1 MTTTTTAT
9 TSTTTTAAEVEK
21 ETAAF
26 NGPRI
31 SARAATPK
39 FRSLVSRP
47 LDEAVVARRSL
58 VRQVVHVEEEIYV
71 AGTPSKNR
79 PRWYHQVVLGFLF
92 FFFLTG
98 SCRFSPLPKKMEF
111 RGRKKIGR
119 GGNKKTARRWFLL
132 CFVFLAI
139 AASCGDTPKSLHPP
153 SPQNKNKRQTIH

>member
-9 TSTTTTAAEVEK
+9 TSETTAAEVEK

-92 FFFLTG
+92 FFFFNRIMSILSIT
-98 SCRFSPLPKKMEF
+98 KKN
-111 RGRKKIGR
+111 GVPRKKKDWEGR
-119 GGNKKTARRWFLL
+119 
-132 CFVFLAI
+132 
-139 AASCGDTPKSLHPP
+139 
-153 SPQNKNKRQTIH
+153 

>member
-1 MTTTTTAT
+1 MGREFRPEPQRRN
-9 TSTTTTAAEVEK
+9 SV
-21 ETAAF
+21 
-26 NGPRI
+26 
-31 SARAATPK
+31 
-39 FRSLVSRP
+39 RSLVVRST
-47 LDEAVVARRSL
+47 RRSL
-58 VRQVVHVEEEIYV
+58 RV
-71 AGTPSKNR
+71 AHWSARSSMSRRRFTSLALHLKIGPDGTTRLFS
-79 PRWYHQVVLGFLF
+79 VFFSF